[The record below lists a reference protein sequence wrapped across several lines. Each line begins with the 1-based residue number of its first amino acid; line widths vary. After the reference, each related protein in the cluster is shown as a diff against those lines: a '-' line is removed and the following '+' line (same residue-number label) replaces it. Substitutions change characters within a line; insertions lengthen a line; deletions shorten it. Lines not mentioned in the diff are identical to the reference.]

1 MFCPKCG
8 NELSLFA
15 DKCLSCGKSFMNMS
29 LAERQKLEQLKP
41 IIKPQRKS
49 NRRHKKPVKKTQNKT
64 TEVRVEYNNGYAVKE
79 GMSIT
84 GTKRKRGAHRTFLFK
99 Y

>member
-41 IIKPQRKS
+41 IIKPQKVMEQTLVII
-49 NRRHKKPVKKTQNKT
+49 KPSAKDV
-64 TEVRVEYNNGYAVKE
+64 
-79 GMSIT
+79 S
-84 GTKRKRGAHRTFLFK
+84 F
-99 Y
+99 